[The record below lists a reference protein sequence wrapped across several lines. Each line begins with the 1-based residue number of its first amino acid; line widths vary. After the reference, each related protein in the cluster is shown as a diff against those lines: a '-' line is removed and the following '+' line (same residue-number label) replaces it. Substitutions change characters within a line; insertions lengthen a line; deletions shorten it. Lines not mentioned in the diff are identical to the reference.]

1 VLINSEAGL
10 LVRWG
15 GRGEGLRRNRG
26 DAVGVKAGASLIE
39 RFQVNVVL
47 TVVDLADGVVV
58 RVADE
63 RGVEGPRPLVA
74 DGAVVGFVPG
84 RSAW

>member
-1 VLINSEAGL
+1 MA
-10 LVRWG
+10 
-15 GRGEGLRRNRG
+15 
-26 DAVGVKAGASLIE
+26 
-39 RFQVNVVL
+39 QVL